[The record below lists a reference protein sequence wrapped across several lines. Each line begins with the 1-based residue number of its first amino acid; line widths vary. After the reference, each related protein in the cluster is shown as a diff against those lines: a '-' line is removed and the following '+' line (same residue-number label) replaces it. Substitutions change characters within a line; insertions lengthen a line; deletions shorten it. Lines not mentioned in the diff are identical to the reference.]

1 MTSLNSNVYLIG
13 PMGSGKTTIGN
24 RVARLLGMAF
34 IDCDAELESR
44 TGASVNLI
52 FDVEG
57 EEGFRKRETDLLEE
71 LSTKQSMLI
80 ATGGGAVLRQRN
92 RELMSASGAVV
103 YLRTSVAQ
111 QLSRLRQD
119 KKRPLLQAPD
129 REERLTKMAK
139 IRNPIYEEL
148 ADIVF
153 PSQNQNVSRVAKR
166 LSGIILSYLNDAEQA
181 PRHHR

>member
-1 MTSLNSNVYLIG
+1 MRAGDANIYLVG
-13 PMGSGKTTIGN
+13 PMGSGKTTIGS
-24 RVARLLGMAF
+24 RVAKQLGMVF

-57 EEGFRKRETDLLEE
+57 EEGFRKRETELLEE
-71 LSTKQSMLI
+71 LSGRSSTLI
-80 ATGGGAVLRQRN
+80 GTGGGAVLKQRN
-92 RELMSASGAVV
+92 RELMKNSGVVV
-103 YLRTSVAQ
+103 YLKTSVGQ
-111 QLSRLRQD
+111 QLSRLRLD

-129 REERLTKMAK
+129 REERLAQLAK

-153 PSQNQNVSRVAKR
+153 PSQNRNVSKVSKR
-166 LSGIILSYLNDAEQA
+166 LSDVILSYLENTEKLTGG
-181 PRHHR
+181 HR